1 MLWHVDVL
9 KTENN
14 AKVRL
19 FQLGIS
25 LKDATSLGAVK
36 HLQKR
41 RNMPW
46 QCTNKLQITRHKTT
60 HHHDRLC
67 WLSEIKWHLNSCLCT
82 QVICAAKAMITKRVQ
97 TTRVQKFGLCV
108 VL

>member
-25 LKDATSLGAVK
+25 LKDATSFGAVR

-41 RNMPW
+41 RNMP
-46 QCTNKLQITRHKTT
+46 
-60 HHHDRLC
+60 
-67 WLSEIKWHLNSCLCT
+67 
-82 QVICAAKAMITKRVQ
+82 
-97 TTRVQKFGLCV
+97 
-108 VL
+108 